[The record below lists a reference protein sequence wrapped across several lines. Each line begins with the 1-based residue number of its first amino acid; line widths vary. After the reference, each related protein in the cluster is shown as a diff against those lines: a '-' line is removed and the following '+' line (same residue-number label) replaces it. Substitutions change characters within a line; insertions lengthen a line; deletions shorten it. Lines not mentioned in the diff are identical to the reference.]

1 MVTRSSVRKLGIVTY
16 SVLYKHQEA
25 RLWQQAI
32 KEYLGTSSEEKIS
45 ADIFLSS
52 VKKVSDIS
60 TLIYDVKELVSFEGQ
75 HHQVQHILRRLWKD
89 LNIK

>member
-1 MVTRSSVRKLGIVTY
+1 MF
-16 SVLYKHQEA
+16 YKHQEA

-45 ADIFLSS
+45 ADIFMDS
-52 VKKVSDIS
+52 VKKVSEIS